1 MTGWQLRLWRRG
13 LLWSR
18 DRAAAELGVSLR
30 TYKDYENA
38 ERVKRSVAMATVTL
52 SLINVMPALKSDQ
65 LSKDLLLQMLQ
76 KMTAEVSGKETGS
89 DFGR

>member
-1 MTGWQLRLWRRG
+1 MTGWQLRLWRKS

-18 DRAAAELGVSLR
+18 EQAARELGVSLR

-38 ERVKRSVAMATVTL
+38 QSVKRAIAMATVTL
-52 SLINVMPALKSDQ
+52 TLMNVMPALRSEQ

-76 KMTAEVSGKETGS
+76 KMTDGAAAE
-89 DFGR
+89 

>member
-1 MTGWQLRLWRRG
+1 MTGWQLRLWRKS

-18 DRAAAELGVSLR
+18 EQAARELGVSLR

-38 ERVKRSVAMATVTL
+38 QTVKRAIAMATVTL
-52 SLINVMPALKSDQ
+52 TLINVMPALRSDQ

-76 KMTAEVSGKETGS
+76 KMTDGAAAE
-89 DFGR
+89 

>member
-1 MTGWQLRLWRRG
+1 M
-13 LLWSR
+13 
-18 DRAAAELGVSLR
+18 SLR

-38 ERVKRSVAMATVTL
+38 ERVKRSVTMVTVTL

-76 KMTAEVSGKETGS
+76 KMTAEVSGKETGN

>member
-1 MTGWQLRLWRRG
+1 MTGWQLRLWRKS

-18 DRAAAELGVSLR
+18 EQAARELGVSLR

-38 ERVKRSVAMATVTL
+38 KTVKRAIAMASVTL
-52 SLINVMPALKSDQ
+52 TLINVMPALRSDQ

-76 KMTAEVSGKETGS
+76 KMTDGATT
-89 DFGR
+89 

>member
-65 LSKDLLLQMLQ
+65 LSKDLLMQMLQ
-76 KMTAEVSGKETGS
+76 KMTADVSEK
-89 DFGR
+89 

>member
-1 MTGWQLRLWRRG
+1 MTGWQLRLWRKS

-18 DRAAAELGVSLR
+18 EQAARELGVSVR

-38 ERVKRSVAMATVTL
+38 QTVKRAIAMATVTL
-52 SLINVMPALKSDQ
+52 TLINVMPALRSDQ

-76 KMTAEVSGKETGS
+76 KMTDGAAAE
-89 DFGR
+89 